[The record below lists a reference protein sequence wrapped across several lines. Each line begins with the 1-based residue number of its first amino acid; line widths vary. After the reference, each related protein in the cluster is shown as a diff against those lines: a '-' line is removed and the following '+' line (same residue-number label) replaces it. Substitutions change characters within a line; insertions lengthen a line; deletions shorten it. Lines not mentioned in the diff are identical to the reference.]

1 MITVGVV
8 CRYCT
13 CCEYVKKWKPL
24 VFDFQHP
31 LNVWYLSRFYVLCT
45 SVFSNNNRTII
56 KPLIIFLVIL
66 IRVHNVELNRKS
78 EKSSYYSVTAEY
90 KAGYY
95 NCDNLQ
101 TPQYYL
107 RKKSFFINCV
117 RRRTYSALRLS
128 MAILNSKAVS
138 VSGTFGPGMARG
150 GLFHYSLI
158 IYIYIWLFFQSLY
171 FIKFK

>member
-56 KPLIIFLVIL
+56 KPLIILLVIL

-95 NCDNLQ
+95 NRDNLQ

-117 RRRTYSALRLS
+117 RRRTYSAIQNR
-128 MAILNSKAVS
+128 KAAS

-150 GLFHYSLI
+150 GLFHYSLL
-158 IYIYIWLFFQSLY
+158 YIWLIF
-171 FIKFK
+171 